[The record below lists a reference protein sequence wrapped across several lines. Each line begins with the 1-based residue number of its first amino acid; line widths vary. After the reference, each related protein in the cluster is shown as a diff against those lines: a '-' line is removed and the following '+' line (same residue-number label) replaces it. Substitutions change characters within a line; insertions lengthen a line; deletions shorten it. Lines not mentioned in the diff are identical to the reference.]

1 MKLIKQG
8 LTKQELKQGEI
19 KSEIYRL
26 EQQRDYIKRT
36 NFNNFSNKK
45 YFELLE
51 VPFTCPNC
59 DAKYLICNEDWDLQ
73 SDTEP
78 SNCSYITCPNC
89 GRRERADS
97 GYLDIDISV
106 FSYGVIN
113 NWKEEHEEQLMKEFE
128 EQYTE
133 SEEELELYQQQE
145 KKNQAFA
152 NMVQYAAGPVSK
164 ARLLNNGK
172 KSFSTE
178 TAREM

>member
-1 MKLIKQG
+1 MSKKFEGSLGILIILIICCWPAAIIYFFMKY
-8 LTKQELKQGEI
+8 EEHD
-19 KSEIYRL
+19 
-26 EQQRDYIKRT
+26 EQPKRR
-36 NFNNFSNKK
+36 
-45 YFELLE
+45 
-51 VPFTCPNC
+51 
-59 DAKYLICNEDWDLQ
+59 
-73 SDTEP
+73 
-78 SNCSYITCPNC
+78 CPNC

-145 KKNQAFA
+145 KKNQVLA